1 MPLSADG
8 SFVMTDK
15 VLSVNSPV
23 IIGCD
28 HAAYLLKDKVVSF
41 LQDLGLAVED
51 VGTHGP
57 ESVNYTD
64 FGMRVASAVSTGKN
78 ERGIL
83 ICGTGLGMSMV
94 ANRFPNVRAALCS
107 ESFSARMSRLHN
119 NANILVMGARVIG
132 ESLALDMVRI
142 WLETPFEGGRHLE
155 RIRMFETI

>member
-1 MPLSADG
+1 MADNNPE
-8 SFVMTDK
+8 TD
-15 VLSVNSPV
+15 SPI

-28 HAAYLLKDKVVSF
+28 HAAYALKDKVVEY
-41 LQDLGLAVED
+41 LQSIGRSVED

-57 ESVNYTD
+57 SSVNYTD
-64 FGMRVASAVSTGKN
+64 YGMKVASAISSGKN
-78 ERGIL
+78 KCGIL
-83 ICGTGLGMSMV
+83 ICGTGLGMSMI
-94 ANRFPNVRAALCS
+94 ANRYPNVRAALCS

-155 RIRMFETI
+155 RIQMFETL